1 MVTWRV
7 LTESVRGAIH
17 HRNGLPNQDAVATA
31 KNPLVV
37 AVADGHG
44 STRCPFSDLGAKFAV
59 GAAIEITQQVF
70 NAPNLSLPQLRTL
83 SEGIPKAIHRCWQ
96 RKVDAYIDDYLR
108 IEDCLRIEA
117 AIENRYLLFG
127 TTLLVACVLE
137 NCVLYW
143 QIGDG
148 DIVVIQADGTPAM
161 PIPHDARLLGNDTT
175 SLCGKKPWQD
185 FREAFVPI
193 IESPKAIFLVSD
205 GYKNSFK
212 HAEGFYQA
220 LGDIHSFIET
230 DGADFVQT
238 ELEDWLNEASQSGS
252 GDDIS
257 LAVIYAEKIQC

>member
-7 LTESVRGAIH
+7 LTESVRGASH
-17 HRNGLPNQDAVATA
+17 HRNGLPNQDAVAFA
-31 KNPLVV
+31 QNPLVV

-44 STRCPFSDLGAKFAV
+44 STRCTHSDLGAKFAV
-59 GAAIEITQQVF
+59 EAAIEIVQPVF
-70 NAPNLSLPQLRTL
+70 NEPNLSLPQLRAL

-96 RKVDAYIDDYLR
+96 RKVD
-108 IEDCLRIEA
+108 ECVEVEA
-117 AIENRYLLFG
+117 TIENRYLLFG

-148 DIVVIQADGTPAM
+148 DIVVIQADGMPAT

-175 SLCGKKPWQD
+175 SLCGKNPSQD
-185 FREAFVPI
+185 FRVAFLPI
-193 IESPKAIFLVSD
+193 IEPPKAIFLVSD

-212 HAEGFYQA
+212 ESEGFTKA
-220 LGDIHSFIET
+220 LIDIHDFIET

-238 ELEDWLNEASQSGS
+238 ELADWLNEASQSGS

>member
-7 LTESVRGAIH
+7 LTESVRGASH
-17 HRNGLPNQDAVATA
+17 HRNGLPNQDAVAFA
-31 KNPLVV
+31 QNPLVV

-44 STRCPFSDLGAKFAV
+44 STRCTRSHLGAKFAV
-59 GAAIEITQQVF
+59 EAAIEMVQQVF

-96 RKVDAYIDDYLR
+96 SKVDAYINDYLK

-117 AIENRYLLFG
+117 SIENRYLLFG

-148 DIVVIQADGTPAM
+148 DIVVIQADGTPAT
-161 PIPHDARLLGNDTT
+161 PIPHDERLLGNDTT
-175 SLCGKKPWQD
+175 SLCGKNPSQD
-185 FREAFVPI
+185 FRVAFLPI
-193 IESPKAIFLVSD
+193 IAPPKAIFLVSD

-212 HAEGFYQA
+212 EAEGFTKA
-220 LGDIHSFIET
+220 LIDIHGFIET
-230 DGADFVQT
+230 EGANFVGT
-238 ELEDWLNEASQSGS
+238 ELAGWLNEASQSGS

-257 LAVIYAEKIQC
+257 LAVIYAAG

>member
-7 LTESVRGAIH
+7 LTKSVRGASH
-17 HRNGLPNQDAVATA
+17 HRNGLPNQDAVASA
-31 KNPLVV
+31 QNPLVV

-44 STRCPFSDLGAKFAV
+44 SARCTHSDLGAKFAV
-59 GAAIEITQQVF
+59 EAAIEIVQPVF
-70 NAPNLSLPQLRTL
+70 NTPNLSFPQLRAL

-96 RKVDAYIDDYLR
+96 EKVNAYI
-108 IEDCLRIEA
+108 EDNLQIKSS
-117 AIENRYLLFG
+117 IKNHYLLFG
-127 TTLLVACVLE
+127 TTLLVVCALK

-148 DIVVIQADGTPAM
+148 DIVMIQADGTPVM
-161 PIPHDARLLGNDTT
+161 PIPHDSRLFGNETT
-175 SLCGKKPWQD
+175 SLCSKTPWQD

-193 IESPKAIFLVSD
+193 IEPPKAIFLVSD

-212 HAEGFYQA
+212 ESEGFTKA
-220 LGDIHSFIET
+220 LIDIHDFIET
-230 DGADFVQT
+230 EGADFVQT
-238 ELEDWLNEASQSGS
+238 ELADWLNEASQSGS